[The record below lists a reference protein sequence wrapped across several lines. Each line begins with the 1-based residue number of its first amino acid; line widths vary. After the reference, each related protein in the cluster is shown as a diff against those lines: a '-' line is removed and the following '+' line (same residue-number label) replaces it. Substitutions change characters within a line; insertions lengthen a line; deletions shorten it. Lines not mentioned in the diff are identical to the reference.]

1 MLTFAGRCVI
11 IIKLS
16 DERTSGKT
24 AGAARKES
32 GEDRERDHEKVLEKT
47 LRKSLTN
54 GFGSDIILK
63 LSQRD
68 RPQKKKIL
76 KKLLKRG

>member
-1 MLTFAGRCVI
+1 MTIGEKGVI

-32 GEDRERDHEKVLEKT
+32 GEGRERDHEKVLEKT

-68 RPQKKKIL
+68 RPQKRKF
-76 KKLLKRG
+76 

>member
-1 MLTFAGRCVI
+1 MTIGEKGVI

-32 GEDRERDHEKVLEKT
+32 GEGRERDHDKVLEKT

-68 RPQKKKIL
+68 RPQKRKF
-76 KKLLKRG
+76 

>member
-16 DERTSGKT
+16 DERTSGKA

-32 GEDRERDHEKVLEKT
+32 GEGRERYHEKVLEKT

-63 LSQRD
+63 LSQKD
-68 RPQKKKIL
+68 RPQKRKF
-76 KKLLKRG
+76 

>member
-1 MLTFAGRCVI
+1 LTIGEKGVI

-16 DERTSGKT
+16 DERTSGKA

-68 RPQKKKIL
+68 GATEKKIL

>member
-1 MLTFAGRCVI
+1 MTIGEKGVI

-32 GEDRERDHEKVLEKT
+32 GEGRERYHEKVLEKT

-68 RPQKKKIL
+68 RPQKRKF
-76 KKLLKRG
+76 

>member
-32 GEDRERDHEKVLEKT
+32 GEDRERDHEKVLKKT

-68 RPQKKKIL
+68 RPQKRKF
-76 KKLLKRG
+76 

>member
-1 MLTFAGRCVI
+1 MTIGEKGVI

-24 AGAARKES
+24 VGAARKES
-32 GEDRERDHEKVLEKT
+32 GEGRERDHEKVLEKT

-68 RPQKKKIL
+68 RPQKRKF
-76 KKLLKRG
+76 

>member
-1 MLTFAGRCVI
+1 MTIGEKGVI
-11 IIKLS
+11 IIMLS
-16 DERTSGKT
+16 DERTSDKT

-32 GEDRERDHEKVLEKT
+32 GEGRERDHEKVLEKT

-54 GFGSDIILK
+54 GFESDIILK

-68 RPQKKKIL
+68 RPQKRKFCKNF
-76 KKLLKRG
+76 

>member
-32 GEDRERDHEKVLEKT
+32 GEDRERDHEKVFEK
-47 LRKSLTN
+47 L
-54 GFGSDIILK
+54 
-63 LSQRD
+63 
-68 RPQKKKIL
+68 
-76 KKLLKRG
+76 